1 MLDVVR
7 SLAVRYGTPSIA
19 VRRPRPVRG
28 VMPAG
33 SEPSGVSSGVRW
45 GGVAPLLMLSM
56 PAASVTSVASVASV
70 ASAASAASV
79 ASAATAASG
88 QVKAEQPHE
97 SLKNG
102 PSQQREQRRAHT
114 IEALARTA

>member
-56 PAASVTSVASVASV
+56 PAASVASVASV
-70 ASAASAASV
+70 ASGGGHL
-79 ASAATAASG
+79 TI
-88 QVKAEQPHE
+88 
-97 SLKNG
+97 
-102 PSQQREQRRAHT
+102 RRGKSK
-114 IEALARTA
+114 LSSRMSR

>member
-7 SLAVRYGTPSIA
+7 SLAVRYGTASIA

-56 PAASVTSVASVASV
+56 PAASVASVASPTTTTV
-70 ASAASAASV
+70 AVSPSIVAAAPP
-79 ASAATAASG
+79 TAAPTILTPLL
-88 QVKAEQPHE
+88 AC
-97 SLKNG
+97 SLLLHVF
-102 PSQQREQRRAHT
+102 A
-114 IEALARTA
+114 

>member
-7 SLAVRYGTPSIA
+7 SLVVRYGTASIA

-56 PAASVTSVASVASV
+56 PAASVASVASV
-70 ASAASAASV
+70 ASGGGHL
-79 ASAATAASG
+79 TI
-88 QVKAEQPHE
+88 
-97 SLKNG
+97 
-102 PSQQREQRRAHT
+102 RRCKSK
-114 IEALARTA
+114 LSSRMSR

>member
-7 SLAVRYGTPSIA
+7 SLAVRYGTASIA

-45 GGVAPLLMLSM
+45 GGVAPLLMLSR
-56 PAASVTSVASVASV
+56 PAASVASVASV
-70 ASAASAASV
+70 ASAASAAS
-79 ASAATAASG
+79 AASG
-88 QVKAEQPHE
+88 GGH
-97 SLKNG
+97 LTI
-102 PSQQREQRRAHT
+102 RRCKSK
-114 IEALARTA
+114 LSSRMSR

>member
-7 SLAVRYGTPSIA
+7 SLAVRYGTASIA
-19 VRRPRPVRG
+19 GPRPVRG

-56 PAASVTSVASVASV
+56 PAASVASVASV
-70 ASAASAASV
+70 ASGGGHL
-79 ASAATAASG
+79 TI
-88 QVKAEQPHE
+88 
-97 SLKNG
+97 
-102 PSQQREQRRAHT
+102 RRCKSK
-114 IEALARTA
+114 LSSRMSR

>member
-7 SLAVRYGTPSIA
+7 SLAVRYGTASIA

-56 PAASVTSVASVASV
+56 PAASVASVASV
-70 ASAASAASV
+70 ASGGGHL
-79 ASAATAASG
+79 TI
-88 QVKAEQPHE
+88 
-97 SLKNG
+97 
-102 PSQQREQRRAHT
+102 RRCKSK
-114 IEALARTA
+114 LSSRMSR

>member
-7 SLAVRYGTPSIA
+7 SLVVRYGTASIA
-19 VRRPRPVRG
+19 GPRPVRG

-56 PAASVTSVASVASV
+56 PAASVASVASV
-70 ASAASAASV
+70 ASGGSPHHSSV
-79 ASAATAASG
+79 

>member
-56 PAASVTSVASVASV
+56 PAASVASVASV
-70 ASAASAASV
+70 AGRLGGGHL
-79 ASAATAASG
+79 TI
-88 QVKAEQPHE
+88 
-97 SLKNG
+97 
-102 PSQQREQRRAHT
+102 RRCKSK
-114 IEALARTA
+114 LSSRMSR